1 MRGSW
6 PLAWN
11 LRAEGTRWLIRMCA
25 EPAEEPEGAIDEE
38 HELTSDVEQE
48 DEPEANPVKAHKTE
62 TMAVEASALELVYG
76 GANNTTAVMKK
87 LPDMPTAQNLRRA
100 FRSRIRKNITV
111 ETEDTD
117 AHKGRDE
124 LIKKMPGCVDRKEIM
139 RELSPGK
146 DRANQDVMATNRL
159 FYGYMR
165 AMLAVIHAVN
175 TKLAGVDSVDL
186 LQLVKALQS
195 KPPPEDTVKEIIA
208 DAAKEAQLTQDSICN
223 QFTGGMK
230 MMCGWQR
237 IFIRYDVHDFI
248 SHVQSVNKVS
258 KNVKP
263 SSKRNTPPIDPMHLR
278 DGLLQLWKQR
288 KKPDDILS
296 EALAAALFVAFP
308 MHESDFKKTQLVS
321 KNADID
327 PERNGLYISKES
339 PGLLHARHTKS
350 DYGLV
355 QHEDPLLK
363 DMWKN
368 AMRLWDKALPT
379 VAAINAGM
387 DRLGLQAEEST
398 TNELRKG
405 WENHVR
411 LIDGIDHYRYQQHG
425 YNKRIGHDSTTA
437 MKYYCTAYLR
447 PNSDYGLA

>member
-1 MRGSW
+1 MG
-6 PLAWN
+6 AE
-11 LRAEGTRWLIRMCA
+11 RAEL
-25 EPAEEPEGAIDEE
+25 EDDDPEGE
-38 HELTSDVEQE
+38 HELTSDVEE
-48 DEPEANPVKAHKTE
+48 EPADAESNPVKAQKTE

-76 GANNTTAVMKK
+76 GANNTTTVMKK

-124 LIKKMPGCVDRKEIM
+124 LIKKMPACVDRKEIM

-165 AMLAVIHAVN
+165 AMFSVIHAVN
-175 TKLAGVDSVDL
+175 SRLAGVDEADL
-186 LQLVKALQS
+186 MQFVKALQTR
-195 KPPPEDTVKEIIA
+195 PPDESMVKEIIS
-208 DAAKEAQLTQDSICN
+208 DAAAKAQLTQDSICN
-223 QFTGGMK
+223 QFTGGIK

-237 IFIRYDVHDFI
+237 VFIRNDVHDFI

-263 SSKRNTPPIDPMHLR
+263 SSKRDTPPIDPMYLR

-296 EALAAALFVAFP
+296 EALAAALFCAFP
-308 MHESDFKKTQLVS
+308 LHESDFKKVQLVS
-321 KNADID
+321 KEADID
-327 PERNGLYISKES
+327 PERNGLYISKAS
-339 PGLLHARHTKS
+339 PGVLHARHTKS

-355 QHEDPLLK
+355 QHEDAVLK
-363 DMWKN
+363 ELWKN
-368 AMRLWDKALPT
+368 AMRLWEKTLPS

-387 DRLGLQAEEST
+387 ERLGLQPEEST

-411 LIDGIDHYRYQQHG
+411 LIDGIDHYRYMQHG

-447 PNSDYGLA
+447 PNSDYGL